1 MTEEKLFKQLQ
12 DNNIPFILIGGTA
25 LAAFGSSRITID
37 TDIAV
42 KTLDI
47 DRIISLFYSLNLKM
61 VIGVDKNQ
69 YPLFAEDSN
78 EAILF
83 SNKSDWGFIKF
94 LSEDLELDVL
104 YDIPLPFI
112 RLLKNAKT
120 KKVFGIEIKTASLEH
135 LLIMKEKA
143 VQDREDTDKKKL
155 DEIDIAFIKNKLK
168 NNN

>member
-1 MTEEKLFKQLQ
+1 MTEETLFRQLL

-25 LAAFGSSRITID
+25 LAAYGSSRITID

-47 DRIISLFYSLNLKM
+47 DKIISLFYSLNLKM

-69 YPLFAEDSN
+69 YPLFAENSN
-78 EAILF
+78 EAIIF

-112 RLLKNAKT
+112 HLLKSAQS
-120 KKVFGIEIKTASLEH
+120 KKVFGIEIKTASLDH

-143 VQDREDTDKKKL
+143 VQNRENSEKKELDK
-155 DEIDIAFIKNKLK
+155 IDIAFIKDKLK
-168 NNN
+168 NNH

>member
-25 LAAFGSSRITID
+25 LAAYGSSRITID

-47 DRIISLFYSLNLKM
+47 DKIIALFYSLNLKM

-69 YPLFAEDSN
+69 YPLFAENSN
-78 EAILF
+78 KAILF
-83 SNKSDWGFIKF
+83 SNKSDWGFVKF

-104 YDIPLPFI
+104 YDIPLPFV
-112 RLLKNAKT
+112 RLLKNAQS

-143 VQDREDTDKKKL
+143 VKDRENSEKKELDK
-155 DEIDIAFIKNKLK
+155 IDIAFIKNKLK
-168 NNN
+168 GNI